1 MRPPQAEHDRG
12 RATGTTVD
20 VGNSGPVH
28 ELTKAGSGAT
38 SGAGVFV
45 CLLGGFRLLKA
56 GVPLRVPAGGKVE
69 QVLGH
74 LAMHPRNGLTR
85 EELLERVWPTS
96 DVALSGQSLNTLAH
110 WLKRQLSDAL
120 AGDAPI
126 VRRAGRCTL
135 NTGSSLKVDLL
146 EFDAAMDRASKQS
159 TAGEHEAAIRSY
171 ETALSLYVGD
181 LWVGSDIRQL
191 LERERLRA
199 ACLTARARLGDHYFE
214 AARYNLSINQ
224 AYELLAV
231 DPFREDAHRM
241 AMRCYVRS
249 DQRAQALRQYRTCR
263 ELLKAEFDAVPEPA
277 TDALYD
283 LVRWNPGIV

>member
-1 MRPPQAEHDRG
+1 MGPPQAQHDRG
-12 RATGTTVD
+12 RTTGRTAE
-20 VGNSGPVH
+20 VGNHGPVH
-28 ELTKAGSGAT
+28 QLTIAGSGAA
-38 SGAGVFV
+38 SGAGVLV

-74 LAMHPRNGLTR
+74 LAMHPRHGVAR
-85 EELLERVWPTS
+85 EELLERVWPAS
-96 DVALSGQSLNTLAH
+96 DVALAGQSLNTLTH

-120 AGDAPI
+120 LGDAPI
-126 VRRAGRCTL
+126 LRRDGRCSL

-146 EFDAAMDRASKQS
+146 EFDAAVDRASRQS

-199 ACLTARARLGDHYFE
+199 AYLTARARLGDHYFE
-214 AARYNLSINQ
+214 AARYDLSISQ
-224 AYELLAV
+224 AHQLLAV

-249 DQRAQALRQYRTCR
+249 DQRAQALRQYQTCR
-263 ELLKAEFDAVPEPA
+263 ALLKAEFDAVPEAA

-283 LVRWNPGIV
+283 LVRCNPGVV